1 MGLKLVS
8 VSYYILVRDKNEKI
22 ITPFDEDYFK
32 QLRKEGWRRV
42 DSFNVKQKRVIKK

>member
-22 ITPFDEDYFK
+22 ITPFDEDYR

-42 DSFNVKQKRVIKK
+42 DSFNVKQKRAIKK